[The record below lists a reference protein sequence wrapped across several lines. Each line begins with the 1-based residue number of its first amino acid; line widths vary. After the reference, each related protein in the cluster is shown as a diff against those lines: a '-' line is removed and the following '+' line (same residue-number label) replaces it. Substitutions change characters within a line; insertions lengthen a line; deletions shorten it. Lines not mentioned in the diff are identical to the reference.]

1 MKQNTGRFMSNLIF
15 KLQKENPTKE
25 ELVDMMLEIGIKNEA
40 IEPWFNT
47 PNKFFD
53 NIKPQ
58 QLIDDGRNNL
68 IRDLLFDMA
77 TGMPS

>member
-25 ELVDMMLEIGIKNEA
+25 ELVDMMLEIGIKNED